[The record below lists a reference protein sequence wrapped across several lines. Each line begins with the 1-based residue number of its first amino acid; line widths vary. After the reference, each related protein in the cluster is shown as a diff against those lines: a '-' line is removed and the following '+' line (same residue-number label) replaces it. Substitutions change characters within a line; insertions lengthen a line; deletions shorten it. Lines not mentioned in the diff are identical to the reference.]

1 MIDVDTTKLKKSGED
16 LVKLSNDLSDLCNSL
31 YSRIYNIPYKT
42 HEWLGVSSIGY
53 SEKAIL
59 DKKEMVD
66 FKNKLYEFGKDM
78 IDIANSYNNEAR
90 K

>member
-42 HEWLGVSSIGY
+42 HEWLGISANTY
-53 SEKAIL
+53 SDKTIL

-66 FKNKLYEFGKDM
+66 FKNTLYEFGKNM